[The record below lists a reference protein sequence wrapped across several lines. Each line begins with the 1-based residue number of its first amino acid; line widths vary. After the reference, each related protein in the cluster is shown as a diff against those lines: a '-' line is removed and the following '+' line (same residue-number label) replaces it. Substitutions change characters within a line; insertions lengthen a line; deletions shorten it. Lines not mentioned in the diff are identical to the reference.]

1 LAVKGAPEALL
12 PRCTEWRR
20 GDRVVEVDDA
30 TRRRLERAATDLAAE
45 GLRILAVAERAAS
58 GRRDL
63 DDARITRLQL
73 LGFVAVADVVRS
85 SAVDPISMLQS
96 AGITVVMLTGDHP
109 VTASAIGADLG
120 LLDADVV
127 TGVELD
133 DLDDDQLLDVL
144 RRTNVFARVT
154 PVHKVRIVKGYQQ
167 LGRVVAM
174 TGDGANDAQA
184 IRLADVGVAF
194 GPRATPAA
202 RASADLVI
210 VDDRVETLI
219 ASIVEGRAMWAS
231 VRDALALLLGGNL
244 GEVIFTTGATL
255 VAGRSP
261 LNARQLLAVNLL
273 TDLAPAL
280 AIALQRPPT
289 THVDLRTVG
298 PEDSLGGQLTR
309 EIAVRAA
316 ATAAGATGAWTAARI
331 TGTPTRAGTVALVAL
346 VGAQLGQTLLTGHR
360 SPLVVGSCLLSA
372 GALVAIVQTPGVSQF
387 FGSRPLGPVGWTIAG
402 GSATLASAGALVAS
416 RLLPRA

>member
-1 LAVKGAPEALL
+1 
-12 PRCTEWRR
+12 
-20 GDRVVEVDDA
+20 
-30 TRRRLERAATDLAAE
+30 
-45 GLRILAVAERAAS
+45 
-58 GRRDL
+58 
-63 DDARITRLQL
+63 
-73 LGFVAVADVVRS
+73 
-85 SAVDPISMLQS
+85 
-96 AGITVVMLTGDHP
+96 
-109 VTASAIGADLG
+109 
-120 LLDADVV
+120 
-127 TGVELD
+127 
-133 DLDDDQLLDVL
+133 
-144 RRTNVFARVT
+144 
-154 PVHKVRIVKGYQQ
+154 
-167 LGRVVAM
+167 
-174 TGDGANDAQA
+174 
-184 IRLADVGVAF
+184 
-194 GPRATPAA
+194 
-202 RASADLVI
+202 
-210 VDDRVETLI
+210 
-219 ASIVEGRAMWAS
+219 MWAS

-255 VAGRSP
+255 AAGRSP

-289 THVDLRTVG
+289 THVDLRTAG

-416 RLLPRA
+416 RLLPQA